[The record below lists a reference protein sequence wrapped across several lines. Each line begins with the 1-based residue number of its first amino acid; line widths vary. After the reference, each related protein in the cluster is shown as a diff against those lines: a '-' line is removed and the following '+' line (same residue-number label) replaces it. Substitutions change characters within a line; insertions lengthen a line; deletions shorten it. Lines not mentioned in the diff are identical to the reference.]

1 MSEHRLA
8 ESVKKILKTKYLLGL
23 QNFKSLDEKNI
34 KEKLNND
41 SHRIISEKLYANA
54 LTLIKD
60 EQKLLPLK
68 KGKTYYYLPLEEAP
82 YQVFEKNL
90 EEGAV
95 IKKISPSDI
104 VLIPEDVEVIIGL
117 HKDNS
122 TAYKPYRISSQ
133 SKKIIADLSRK
144 NKVILNVFG
153 SPYALQDV
161 DIKDISTLLI
171 SYENNEHSLKTTA
184 EALLGRHKIHGRLP
198 VVVNDQL
205 KYGAGVD
212 LDK

>member
-1 MSEHRLA
+1 M
-8 ESVKKILKTKYLLGL
+8 
-23 QNFKSLDEKNI
+23 
-34 KEKLNND
+34 
-41 SHRIISEKLYANA
+41 
-54 LTLIKD
+54 
-60 EQKLLPLK
+60 
-68 KGKTYYYLPLEEAP
+68 PLEEAP

-95 IKKISPSDI
+95 IKKISPRE
-104 VLIPEDVEVIIGL
+104 VAQIPQGEVVIIGL

-153 SPYALQDV
+153 SPYALRNV

-198 VVVNDQL
+198 VVVNEQL
-205 KYGAGVD
+205 QYGVGQD
-212 LDK
+212 LEVKK